1 MNFTNGAELLEYC
14 EKEKKTISEAM
25 FERETTFLE
34 QDPEKTKEKMKKAWS
49 IMQAS
54 AKKPLKENIVSMGG
68 MIGGE
73 SRKLHTL
80 RENGKNICG
89 DVVSKAIAYAVGVLE
104 VNASMGLIV
113 AAPTAGSSGVIPGVF
128 CSLQENFGFTDEEI
142 CKVLFNAAAVGYLIT
157 RNATTA
163 GAEGG
168 CQAEVGAAS
177 AMAASAAVELLG
189 GTPAQ
194 CLDAASFAIVNI
206 LGLVCDPIGGLVENP
221 CQNRNAMGASN
232 ALISAELSMAGI
244 RSITPI
250 DETIGVMYA
259 VGRSIPSELR
269 ETSLVCKK
277 EEIKEDKEQALPDFR
292 SGTAC
297 FSTDPENR
305 SLYDDPYRCRYP
317 VIHSYEISERLEL
330 RLDQS
335 VGVAFSLVNNVYFVC
350 ICVEEHK
357 EIVS

>member
-142 CKVLFNAAAVGYLIT
+142 CNAVQC
-157 RNATTA
+157 
-163 GAEGG
+163 GG
-168 CQAEVGAAS
+168 SRLPDHEKCNNGRS
-177 AMAASAAVELLG
+177 G
-189 GTPAQ
+189 GR
-194 CLDAASFAIVNI
+194 LS
-206 LGLVCDPIGGLVENP
+206 GGGRSGECDGGV
-221 CQNRNAMGASN
+221 RGRGASRRN
-232 ALISAELSMAGI
+232 
-244 RSITPI
+244 
-250 DETIGVMYA
+250 
-259 VGRSIPSELR
+259 
-269 ETSLVCKK
+269 
-277 EEIKEDKEQALPDFR
+277 
-292 SGTAC
+292 SGTV
-297 FSTDPENR
+297 S
-305 SLYDDPYRCRYP
+305 RCGILCDREYFRT
-317 VIHSYEISERLEL
+317 RL
-330 RLDQS
+330 
-335 VGVAFSLVNNVYFVC
+335 
-350 ICVEEHK
+350 
-357 EIVS
+357 

>member
-163 GAEGG
+163 GGG
-168 CQAEVGAAS
+168 RLS
-177 AMAASAAVELLG
+177 G
-189 GTPAQ
+189 GGR
-194 CLDAASFAIVNI
+194 S
-206 LGLVCDPIGGLVENP
+206 GECDGGV
-221 CQNRNAMGASN
+221 RGRGASRRN
-232 ALISAELSMAGI
+232 
-244 RSITPI
+244 
-250 DETIGVMYA
+250 
-259 VGRSIPSELR
+259 
-269 ETSLVCKK
+269 
-277 EEIKEDKEQALPDFR
+277 
-292 SGTAC
+292 SGTV
-297 FSTDPENR
+297 S
-305 SLYDDPYRCRYP
+305 RCGILCDREYFRT
-317 VIHSYEISERLEL
+317 RL
-330 RLDQS
+330 
-335 VGVAFSLVNNVYFVC
+335 
-350 ICVEEHK
+350 
-357 EIVS
+357 